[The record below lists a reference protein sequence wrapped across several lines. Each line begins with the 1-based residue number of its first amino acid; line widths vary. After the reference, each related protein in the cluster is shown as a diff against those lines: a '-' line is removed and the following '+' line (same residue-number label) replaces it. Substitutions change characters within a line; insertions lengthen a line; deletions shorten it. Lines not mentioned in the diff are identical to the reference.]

1 MWCSRL
7 AAIGERTLLSSQA
20 NRTDCGL
27 CTRAGAAM
35 RSGRFRFAR
44 AFRATVSH
52 EARRQPVLR
61 DSNHR

>member
-1 MWCSRL
+1 M
-7 AAIGERTLLSSQA
+7 GERTLLSSQA

-27 CTRAGAAM
+27 CTRDGASM

-52 EARRQPVLR
+52 DARRQPVLPVQ
-61 DSNHR
+61 NHR